1 MCNVS
6 LKRRAGFTARN
17 VFVQILRCERYIINS
32 MQNTQKIS
40 VIGAGAWG
48 TALAMVLSTKH
59 APITLWCNRQEIEL
73 SINTYHKNPAYLGE
87 IVLPETLYA
96 THKLSDVC
104 NSDVLVLATPSQFVP
119 PIVESLVGALSS
131 ETVII
136 LASKGLAT
144 DNATLL
150 SDVVATALP
159 NNHVCVLTGP
169 SFAKEVAQKQPTAV
183 VLAAQNLEAE
193 RLFAI
198 ATLFATPAFTVH
210 TSRDAIGA
218 QVGGIVK
225 NVIAI
230 ACGMAAGLGAGENMK
245 AALVTKGFAEMVALG
260 LALGAARET
269 LEGLAG
275 LGDLLL
281 TATSTSSRNY
291 SYGFT
296 LASAQAV
303 GGELAA
309 AKRFV
314 VEGAVNALTLQRL
327 ASRHNVV
334 MPLCALVAG
343 VVQGKLAPQK
353 FLQDIKAF

>member
-1 MCNVS
+1 VAS
-6 LKRRAGFTARN
+6 L
-17 VFVQILRCERYIINS
+17 
-32 MQNTQKIS
+32 
-40 VIGAGAWG
+40 AGA
-48 TALAMVLSTKH
+48 L
-59 APITLWCNRQEIEL
+59 P
-73 SINTYHKNPAYLGE
+73 
-87 IVLPETLYA
+87 PETL
-96 THKLSDVC
+96 
-104 NSDVLVLATPSQFVP
+104 
-119 PIVESLVGALSS
+119 
-131 ETVII
+131 II

-144 DNATLL
+144 DTATLL
-150 SDVVATALP
+150 SNAVTRTLP
-159 NNHVCVLTGP
+159 HNPLCVLTGP
-169 SFAKEVAQKQPTAV
+169 SFAKEVALKQHTAV
-183 VLAAQNLEAE
+183 VLAGQNIPLPSLA
-193 RLFAI
+193 AI
-198 ATLFATPAFTVH
+198 AALFTTPTFKVH
-210 TSRDAIGA
+210 TSHDAIGA

-245 AALVTKGFAEMVALG
+245 AALVTKGFAEMVELG
-260 LALGAARET
+260 LALGAERET

-327 ASRHNVV
+327 AARHNIT
-334 MPLCALVAG
+334 MPLCALVAA
-343 VVQGKLAPQK
+343 VVQGNLSAQK
-353 FLQDIKAF
+353 FLQDIHVF

>member
-1 MCNVS
+1 MFYREYPRYTIVKN
-6 LKRRAGFTARN
+6 TAC
-17 VFVQILRCERYIINS
+17 LYLAL
-32 MQNTQKIS
+32 MQSTQKIS

-73 SINTYHKNPAYLGE
+73 SIKTYHKNPAYLGE
-87 IVLPETLYA
+87 IVLPETLQA
-96 THKLSDVC
+96 THKLNDVAD
-104 NSDVLVLATPSQFVP
+104 SDVLVLATPSQFVP
-119 PIVESLVGALSS
+119 SIINGIATEVSPKTTLV
-131 ETVII
+131 
-136 LASKGLAT
+136 LASKGLET
-144 DNATLL
+144 DSATLL
-150 SDVVATALP
+150 SNAVTRTLP
-159 NNHVCVLTGP
+159 QNPLCILTGP
-169 SFAKEVAQKQPTAV
+169 SFAKEVALKQPTAV
-183 VLAAQNLEAE
+183 MLASQNLDAQ
-193 RLFAI
+193 RLSAI
-198 ATLFATPAFTVH
+198 ATLFATPTFTVH
-210 TSRDAIGA
+210 TSRDAVGA

-260 LALGAARET
+260 LALGAERET

-327 ASRHNVV
+327 AARHNIT
-334 MPLCALVAG
+334 MPLCALVAA
-343 VVQGKLAPQK
+343 VVQGNLSAQK
-353 FLQDIKAF
+353 FLQDIHVF

>member
-1 MCNVS
+1 MP
-6 LKRRAGFTARN
+6 
-17 VFVQILRCERYIINS
+17 E
-32 MQNTQKIS
+32 NTQKIS

-87 IVLPETLYA
+87 IVLPESLHA
-96 THKLSDVC
+96 THKLSDVAD
-104 NSDVLVLATPSQFVP
+104 SDVLVIATPSQFVP
-119 PIVESLVGALSS
+119 SIINGIATEVSPKTTLV
-131 ETVII
+131 
-136 LASKGLAT
+136 LASKGLET
-144 DNATLL
+144 DSATLL
-150 SDVVATALP
+150 SNAVTRTLP
-159 NNHVCVLTGP
+159 QNPLCILTGP
-169 SFAKEVAQKQPTAV
+169 SFAKEVARKQPTAV
-183 VLAAQNLEAE
+183 MLAAQNISPPSLA
-193 RLFAI
+193 AI
-198 ATLFATPAFTVH
+198 AALFATPTFTVH
-210 TSRDAIGA
+210 TSHDAIGA

-230 ACGMAAGLGAGENMK
+230 ACGIAAGLGAGENMK

-260 LALGAARET
+260 LPLGAERET

-327 ASRHNVV
+327 AAQHNVV

-343 VVQGKLAPQK
+343 VVQGNLSAQK
-353 FLQDIKAF
+353 FLQDIHVF

>member
-1 MCNVS
+1 
-6 LKRRAGFTARN
+6 
-17 VFVQILRCERYIINS
+17 

-87 IVLPETLYA
+87 IVLPETLQA
-96 THKLSDVC
+96 THKLSDVAD
-104 NSDVLVLATPSQFVP
+104 SDVLILATPSQFVP
-119 PIVESLVGALSS
+119 HIVEGLAGALSP

-136 LASKGLAT
+136 LASKGLET

-150 SDVVATALP
+150 SDAVANALP
-159 NNHVCVLTGP
+159 HNPICVLTGP
-169 SFAKEVAQKQPTAV
+169 SFAKEVALKQPTAV
-183 VLAAQNLEAE
+183 MLASQNISPPSLAAIAA
-193 RLFAI
+193 LF
-198 ATLFATPAFTVH
+198 TTHTFTVH
-210 TSRDAIGA
+210 TSHDAVGA

-245 AALVTKGFAEMVALG
+245 AALVTKGFAEMVELG
-260 LALGAARET
+260 LALGAERET

-327 ASRHNVV
+327 AARHNIT

-343 VVQGKLAPQK
+343 VVQGNLSAQK
-353 FLQDIKAF
+353 FLQDIHVF